1 MFRDVVTSRSEG
13 KPMRRSPR
21 VLLAW
26 AAALLV
32 MLVTVRVVSG
42 DLGSLHRRAHDL
54 GADITVVLA
63 TRDLPLGT
71 TVAVADL
78 RTVRRPSTTV
88 TPDALHDAG
97 VAVGR
102 VVAVALLRDDV
113 VGARHLVPGSGLAA
127 DGSAINGVVPVG
139 RRAVHVVV
147 KDGFQP
153 PVGSVVDV
161 LATYDPSLA
170 TVAGAPG
177 RAAVVASGARVLA
190 LNNASSSDPS
200 ATDTTGSGVT
210 LLVTET
216 EARAVAYAASL
227 GEISLALAPVQ
238 SACCP
243 APAS

>member
-1 MFRDVVTSRSEG
+1 MISAPTSRSCW
-13 KPMRRSPR
+13 RRVIFRSAPQS
-21 VLLAW
+21 
-26 AAALLV
+26 AA
-32 MLVTVRVVSG
+32 
-42 DLGSLHRRAHDL
+42 
-54 GADITVVLA
+54 
-63 TRDLPLGT
+63 
-71 TVAVADL
+71 ADL

-88 TPDALHDAG
+88 TPDALHDPGA
-97 VAVGR
+97 AVGR

-153 PVGSVVDV
+153 PPRVGRRRARH
-161 LATYDPSLA
+161 LRP
-170 TVAGAPG
+170 VARHDR
-177 RAAVVASGARVLA
+177 RAAGPRRGRCERRPRCSRSTARARPTPVRLTA
-190 LNNASSSDPS
+190 RDSDNAS
-200 ATDTTGSGVT
+200 ATDTSGSGIT
-210 LLVTET
+210 LLVTEA

-227 GEISLALAPVQ
+227 GEISLALAPAQ